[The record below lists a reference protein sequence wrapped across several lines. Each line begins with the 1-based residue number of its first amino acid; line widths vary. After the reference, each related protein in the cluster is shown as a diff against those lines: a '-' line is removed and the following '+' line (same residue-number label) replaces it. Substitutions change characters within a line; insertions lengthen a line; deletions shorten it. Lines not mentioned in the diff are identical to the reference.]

1 MPVDDV
7 PTQDPSRRRSF
18 RRGLRQRNP
27 LVLAGAAMVCLL
39 VVLGV
44 QQFFFGGGLTGV
56 SQGRL
61 LRITHDDYVHVA
73 YRVNQLKKHPPTGQ
87 AIYIFGGSG
96 AMETVVGERSFA
108 AEIARG
114 AGEPVTVVSLAN
126 HAQTLAQNLMIVDNL
141 PRGRAV
147 VLIGLA
153 PMRLNGPPSADV
165 GLLTSRPLLLRSARL
180 ARLAPA
186 LFGERAPFIGGLP
199 GAFDFISAYL
209 RQRIKSGPFPGVAL
223 RYDRHYYGRDAT
235 AATPLAKRLT
245 LRSVWRF
252 NRINYAANHEYNFTV
267 LRRLLALAQGEGLP
281 ASALRP
287 AAEHHR
293 RRRLGGCAA
302 QIPRA
307 GGAYRGAVRRA
318 LPTRAAR
325 SVAARQRLR
334 RPVSPDAAGACPLAD
349 ADGARGGDAAAIGGG
364 AVALSVSVL
373 GALRITLTA
382 AGRDRPPGAIGRRP
396 TAARP
401 AGAPSAARPPGPQER
416 RPRR

>member
-7 PTQDPSRRRSF
+7 PTQDTSRRRSF

-73 YRVNQLKKHPPTGQ
+73 YRVNQLREHPPKGQ
-87 AIYIFGGSG
+87 AVYIFGGSG

-108 AEIARG
+108 GEIARG

-165 GLLTSRPLLLRSARL
+165 GLLTARPLLLRSARL

-209 RQRIKSGPFPGVAL
+209 RQRIKSGPFPGVPL

-235 AATPLAKRLT
+235 AATPLAKRLN
-245 LRSVWRF
+245 LRSVWDF
-252 NRINYAANHEYNFTV
+252 NRTRYAANHEYN
-267 LRRLLALAQGEGLP
+267 LARVARTAAAGAGEGVP
-281 ASALRP
+281 ARALRP
-287 AAEHHR
+287 AAQHGR
-293 RRRLGGCAA
+293 GRRLGRGAA
-302 QIPRA
+302 EVPRA
-307 GGAYRGAVRRA
+307 RCGASRR
-318 LPTRAAR
+318 TT
-325 SVAARQRLR
+325 
-334 RPVSPDAAGACPLAD
+334 ACPTCTSNGSWRCATTT
-349 ADGARGGDAAAIGGG
+349 
-364 AVALSVSVL
+364 SPTC
-373 GALRITLTA
+373 IT
-382 AGRDRPPGAIGRRP
+382 
-396 TAARP
+396 
-401 AGAPSAARPPGPQER
+401 
-416 RPRR
+416 